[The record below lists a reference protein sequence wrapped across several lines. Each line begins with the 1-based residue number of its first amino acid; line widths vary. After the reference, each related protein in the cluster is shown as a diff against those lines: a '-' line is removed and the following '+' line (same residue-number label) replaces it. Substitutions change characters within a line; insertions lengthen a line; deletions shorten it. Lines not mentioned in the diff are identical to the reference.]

1 VALKAALQCIRRMV
15 VLAAYACFALR
26 IAIPAGFMPAPL
38 AEGGPVVVCDGG
50 FDGALLARAAAP
62 HGHHHDPMAMG
73 HDHGAMPM
81 AAADHTLQTHGDGA
95 GHEGVHAAWKHC
107 PVGAVFGI
115 AALASVFVPPF
126 VLDLAFD
133 APPPPQAVA
142 FSTEHRAYYRSRA
155 PPFALS

>member
-1 VALKAALQCIRRMV
+1 LKLALKCLKRV
-15 VLAAYACFALR
+15 VVIAAYASFALR

-62 HGHHHDPMAMG
+62 QSHHHDHMAMA
-73 HDHGAMPM
+73 HDHGSMPM
-81 AAADHTLQTHGDGA
+81 AADHVMPMHGDGA
-95 GHEGVHAAWKHC
+95 GHDGVHAAWKHC

-115 AALASVFVPPF
+115 AALATVFVPPLA
-126 VLDLAFD
+126 LDLAFD
-133 APPPPQAVA
+133 APPPPQAVPT
-142 FSTEHRAYYRSRA
+142 STERRAYYRSRA